1 MIIGNQKHF
10 SSASNNK
17 KKKDSEIVFIVLLF
31 PNCPCYCFY
40 YTAFIT
46 DSMFSML
53 IEAGTSSHAAPQSEH
68 FYLFVLELK
77 SFPQD
82 AEKSTEK

>member
-1 MIIGNQKHF
+1 
-10 SSASNNK
+10 
-17 KKKDSEIVFIVLLF
+17 
-31 PNCPCYCFY
+31 
-40 YTAFIT
+40 
-46 DSMFSML
+46 MFSML

-82 AEKSTEK
+82 AEKSTEKWKLETTLILWYWNLIWKKLCDPDT